1 MGAKDL
7 KDEKIKPC
15 VQLIDDEVLNI
26 VDSSPLFLTHGIVS
40 AAQMFDKLYCMLI
53 QYGPNEVEWQYGT
66 PPFHIQL
73 VPCVY
78 SLFFMEI
85 FFLC

>member
-26 VDSSPLFLTHGIVS
+26 VDSSPLLLKHGIVS

-53 QYGPNEVEWQYGT
+53 QYRPNEVEWQYGNST
-66 PPFHIQL
+66 IPHTASTMCLFT
-73 VPCVY
+73 
-78 SLFFMEI
+78 FFMEI
-85 FFLC
+85 FSLY